1 MFIVSPRIGLCNQ
14 LQCIVKGILL
24 GIKYNRNVYIDKFQ
38 INLYSND
45 LCDINEIL
53 NINKI
58 NNYLR
63 LKKIENFK
71 ILCEIDSDIT
81 NNLNNYK
88 LSSIAYDNVSN
99 ESFINNHIEEN
110 LDKPIIY
117 LGNLVSLCIS
127 KSFGYEWEDY
137 DNLYYNLMSNIV
149 FHDKFYKVKNYIKNI
164 LNLGNYTTV
173 HLRIEDDALKHFS
186 HCYNKSLSEYN
197 EILLSF
203 YEEKM
208 KHVTSRIYICSGMLK
223 YDNTINFNYY
233 EKMMNKNRLLCD
245 KKDISIDRYYL
256 DNREL
261 IAIIELLLAYD
272 SDRFIGC
279 GISSFSRCIENYFKC
294 NKNNKNVD
302 LFDLSRAL

>member
-24 GIKYNRNVYIDKFQ
+24 GIKYNRNIYINKFQ

-58 NNYLR
+58 NSYL
-63 LKKIENFK
+63 LSKNIYNCKI
-71 ILCEIDSDIT
+71 ISQVDPVIID
-81 NNLNNYK
+81 NLENYK
-88 LSSIAYDNVSN
+88 LCKINYDSISS
-99 ESFINNHIEEN
+99 ETFINNHIDEN
-110 LDKPIIY
+110 LDKSILY

-127 KSFGYEWEDY
+127 QSFEYNWGDY
-137 DNLYYNLMSNIV
+137 TNLYYNLMSNII
-149 FHDKFYKVKNYIKNI
+149 FHDKFYELKENIKNK
-164 LNLGNYTTV
+164 LELVNYNTV

-186 HCYNKSLSEYN
+186 HCYNLSIEEYN
-197 EILLSF
+197 ANILSF

-208 KHVTSRIYICSGMLK
+208 KHCTNRTYICSGMLK
-223 YDNTINFNYY
+223 YDNTINFAYY
-233 EKMMNKNRLLCD
+233 EKMMRDNSLLCD
-245 KKDISIDRYYL
+245 KKDIVIDSYYL

-272 SDRFIGC
+272 ADKFIGC
-279 GISSFSRCIENYFKC
+279 GISSFSRCIENYFIC
-294 NKNNKNVD
+294 NKNNTNIF
-302 LFDLSRAL
+302 LF

>member
-1 MFIVSPRIGLCNQ
+1 
-14 LQCIVKGILL
+14 
-24 GIKYNRNVYIDKFQ
+24 
-38 INLYSND
+38 

-186 HCYNKSLSEYN
+186 HCYNKSLSEY
-197 EILLSF
+197 
-203 YEEKM
+203 
-208 KHVTSRIYICSGMLK
+208 
-223 YDNTINFNYY
+223 
-233 EKMMNKNRLLCD
+233 
-245 KKDISIDRYYL
+245 YL